1 MITWIKNLFSK
12 IINKGR
18 EQKVIEQIP
27 IKNAALDAVNDINKK
42 RHKIRQ
48 DEARERSEID
58 AAYLNQL
65 LNLFFGMWSPSL
77 EENMVAFK
85 KFDLEWRKYTHQM
98 NEKYSKRLGSI
109 PPNLFAKEVWR
120 NHQLFPEFKEPKLPN
135 DIIM

>member
-85 KFDLEWRKYTHQM
+85 KFDMEWRK
-98 NEKYSKRLGSI
+98 
-109 PPNLFAKEVWR
+109 
-120 NHQLFPEFKEPKLPN
+120 
-135 DIIM
+135 